1 MQLIQ
6 ALSPISVPLQQ
17 RSLLKN
23 LMLYIRKVRLT
34 IIKIIVFTSILL
46 GVLLP
51 SSPLLAQKKKDMPV
65 PVGVAKAREI
75 ATHSS
80 FEYPGTVQAWAT
92 TQLASEVGGRVDKM
106 LFQEGQYVRKG
117 TPLVKLR
124 IDPLI
129 IQRDL
134 ALAEKKLVEAR
145 LEELNTGTRPEI
157 IDAAKSAVEQSKAR
171 VRLSD
176 NELKRIK
183 KLYKEGVLSLDEFD
197 KADAQA
203 QAARAELE
211 EKKSMLNELV
221 AGPRAE
227 KMKQEKANI
236 KVAEARIQMIQD
248 NINRAT
254 IFAPFHGYIVKK
266 ETEVGQW
273 LEQGDPAVS
282 MIRAKPLKVEIHVPQ
297 FQFNSIE
304 IGTSAKVILGSYEN
318 HSSSLTFKGKV
329 IEKIRSGDPVSRT
342 FPVRIKV
349 TQTDSKLAPGMLVRV
364 ELKPG
369 KKKRKILFVPKDAI
383 VRSPRETFVWVIREY
398 KNKTMK
404 AYKVVV
410 QTGKQEKNM
419 VAIDFPG
426 KEIKS
431 GNWVVV
437 QGNER
442 LKPNSAINIIKK
454 TH

>member
-1 MQLIQ
+1 MTVFW
-6 ALSPISVPLQQ
+6 SP
-17 RSLLKN
+17 
-23 LMLYIRKVRLT
+23 T
-34 IIKIIVFTSILL
+34 
-46 GVLLP
+46 
-51 SSPLLAQKKKDMPV
+51 PLLAQKKGGPV
-65 PVGVAKAREI
+65 PVGVAKAQEI

-92 TQLASEVGGRVDKM
+92 TQLASEVDGRVNAM
-106 LFQEGQYVRKG
+106 LFEEGQYVRKG

-124 IDPLI
+124 IAPLI
-129 IQRDL
+129 IKRDL
-134 ALAEKKLVEAR
+134 AQAEKKLVEAR

-157 IDAAKSAVEQSKAR
+157 IDAAKSAVDQSKSR
-171 VRLSD
+171 VRLAD

-183 KLYKEGVLSLDEFD
+183 RLYKDGVLSLDEFD

-203 QAARAELE
+203 EAARAELE
-211 EKKSMLNELV
+211 EKQSMLNEHV
-221 AGPRAE
+221 AGPRSE
-227 KMKQEKANI
+227 KMKQEEANI
-236 KVAEARIQMIQD
+236 KVAEARIKMIQD

-254 IFAPFHGYIVKK
+254 ILAPFHGYIVKK

-304 IGTSAKVILGSYEN
+304 IGSSATIILGSYEN
-318 HSSSLTFKGKV
+318 HTGGQTFKGTV

-349 TQTDSKLAPGMLVRV
+349 TKTKSQLAPGMLVRV

-369 KKKRKILFVPKDAI
+369 KKKKKTLFVPKDAI
-383 VRSPRETFVWVIREY
+383 VRTSRETAVWVVR
-398 KNKTMK
+398 KDKDKTMK
-404 AYKVVV
+404 AHKVVV
-410 QTGKQEKNM
+410 KTGRLEKSLI
-419 VAIDFPG
+419 AIHFKG
-426 KEIKS
+426 KKIKS
-431 GNWVVV
+431 GEWVVV

-442 LKPNSAINIIKK
+442 LKPNSKVNIIKK
-454 TH
+454 IH

>member
-1 MQLIQ
+1 
-6 ALSPISVPLQQ
+6 
-17 RSLLKN
+17 
-23 LMLYIRKVRLT
+23 MLYFNKTSLNSLKICIFIS
-34 IIKIIVFTSILL
+34 IITGIIFS
-46 GVLLP
+46 P
-51 SSPLLAQKKKDMPV
+51 SPLFAQKKGDRPV
-65 PVGVAKAREI
+65 PVGVAKARVI

-92 TQLASEVGGRVDKM
+92 TQLASEVDGRVDKL

-124 IDPLI
+124 IQPLI

-145 LEELNTGTRPEI
+145 LEELNAGTRPDT
-157 IDAAKSAVEQSKAR
+157 IDAAKSAVEQSKSR
-171 VRLSD
+171 VRLAD

-183 KLYKEGVLSLDEFD
+183 RLYKDGVLSLDEFD

-203 QAARAELE
+203 QAARAEFD
-211 EKKSMLNELV
+211 EKQSILNELI
-221 AGPRAE
+221 AGPRSE
-227 KMKQEKANI
+227 KMKQEEANI
-236 KVAEARIQMIQD
+236 RVAEARIQMIQD

-254 IFAPFHGYIVKK
+254 ISAPFHGYIVTK

-297 FQFNSIE
+297 FQFNSIK
-304 IGTSAKVILGSYEN
+304 IGSSAKVILGSYDN
-318 HSSSLTFKGKV
+318 HSDGQTFKGTV

-342 FPVRIKV
+342 FPIRIKV
-349 TQTDSKLAPGMLVRV
+349 NQTGSQLAPGMLVRV

-369 KKKRKILFVPKDAI
+369 KKKSNTLFVPKDAI
-383 VRSPRETFVWVIREY
+383 VRTPRETAVWVVRED
-398 KNKTMK
+398 KGKVMK
-404 AYKVVV
+404 ANKVVV
-410 QTGKQEKNM
+410 KTGKLEKNL
-419 VAIDFPG
+419 IEIHFKG
-426 KEIKS
+426 KKIKS
-431 GNWVVV
+431 GDWVVV

-442 LKPNSAINIIKK
+442 LKRNSKVNIIKK
-454 TH
+454 IH

>member
-1 MQLIQ
+1 MI
-6 ALSPISVPLQQ
+6 
-17 RSLLKN
+17 N
-23 LMLYIRKVRLT
+23 LMLYINKRSLNR
-34 IIKIIVFTSILL
+34 IKIIAFYSILV
-46 GVLLP
+46 GVIGCPSLLF
-51 SSPLLAQKKKDMPV
+51 AQKKKDQPV
-65 PVGVAKAREI
+65 PVGVAKVREI
-75 ATHSS
+75 ATHST

-92 TQLASEVGGRVDKM
+92 AQLASEVDGRVDKL

-134 ALAEKKLVEAR
+134 AKAEKNLVEAR
-145 LEELNTGTRPEI
+145 LEELNTGTRPETI
-157 IDAAKSAVEQSKAR
+157 EAAKSAVEQFKAR
-171 VRLSD
+171 VRLAD

-183 KLYKEGVLSLDEFD
+183 KLYKDGVLSLDEFD
-197 KADAQA
+197 KSDAQA

-211 EKKSMLNELV
+211 EKQSMLNELV

-227 KMKQEKANI
+227 KMKQEEANI
-236 KVAEARIQMIQD
+236 KVAEARIQIIQD

-254 IFAPFHGYIVKK
+254 ILAPFHGYIVKK

-282 MIRAKPLKVEIHVPQ
+282 MIRSNPLKVEIHVPQ

-304 IGTSAKVILGSYEN
+304 IGSSAKVILGSYEN
-318 HSSSLTFKGKV
+318 HTGGQTFKGTV

-342 FPVRIKV
+342 FPIRIKV
-349 TQTDSKLAPGMLVRV
+349 TKTKSQLAPGMLVRV

-369 KKKRKILFVPKDAI
+369 KKKRKMVFVPKDAI
-383 VRSPRETFVWVIREY
+383 VRTPKETAVWIIRED
-398 KNKTMK
+398 KSKIMK
-404 AYKVVV
+404 AHKVVV
-410 QTGKQEKNM
+410 RTGRLEKSLIA
-419 VAIDFPG
+419 VHFKG
-426 KEIKS
+426 KKIKS
-431 GNWVVV
+431 GDWVVV

-442 LKPNSAINIIKK
+442 LKPNSKVNITNKI
-454 TH
+454 H